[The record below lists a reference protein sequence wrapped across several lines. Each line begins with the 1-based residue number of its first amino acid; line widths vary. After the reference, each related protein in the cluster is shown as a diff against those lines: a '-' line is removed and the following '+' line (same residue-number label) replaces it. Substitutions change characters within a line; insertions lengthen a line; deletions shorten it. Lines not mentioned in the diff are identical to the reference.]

1 MNAFVA
7 VDDSGRRHSFAFA
20 GRREPHTK
28 ARSAFGVLCNVLSA
42 MPLVAIATVI
52 CVASLRLVILLFE
65 TFEIVRAERSSDAD
79 FILLCADGA
88 ASSSPRMRSACMEAN
103 AAHASPMVVSVLM
116 RSGAAFVNEL
126 WSFVSKPVQ
135 SLSIAGV
142 LGTVGALPWLGQVKS
157 FLWPNGWRS
166 GGEGGARTG
175 PDFRDDHV
183 VVVGADHAH
192 SGGMYLRHRP
202 PTRVLEPPAFMEEA
216 SNYSDTYGPLS
227 GGGGGSGGG
236 YSGFV
241 NVPLDAMGNIRQS
254 SRLKED

>member
-1 MNAFVA
+1 MNSFMA
-7 VDDSGRRHSFAFA
+7 VDDAGRRHSFTFG
-20 GRREPHTK
+20 GRREPPRK
-28 ARSAFGVLCNVLSA
+28 PRSALSVLCDVLSA
-42 MPLVAIATVI
+42 MPLVAMVTVV

-103 AAHASPMVVSVLM
+103 AAHASPMIVSVLM

-142 LGTVGALPWLGQVKS
+142 LGTFGALPWLGQLKS
-157 FLWPNGWRS
+157 FFWPNGWQGGGS
-166 GGEGGARTG
+166 GGTRTS

-183 VVVGADHAH
+183 VVVGADH
-192 SGGMYLRHRP
+192 SPRGGMYLRHRP

-216 SNYSDTYGPLS
+216 SEYNDTYAVSSS
-227 GGGGGSGGG
+227 GSNG
-236 YSGFV
+236 YGAFV
-241 NVPLDAMGNIRQS
+241 NVPLDAMGNVRQS
-254 SRLKED
+254 SRLKDD